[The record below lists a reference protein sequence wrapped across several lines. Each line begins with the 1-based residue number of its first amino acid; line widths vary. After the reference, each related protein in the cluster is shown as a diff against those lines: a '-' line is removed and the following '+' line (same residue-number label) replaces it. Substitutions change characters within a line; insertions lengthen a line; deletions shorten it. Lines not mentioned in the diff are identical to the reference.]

1 MSGNDE
7 EPDVGSLAE
16 EAAKLLG
23 ALTDWA
29 KDTAQDVDE
38 HLATGS
44 AECTWCPICRTVHT
58 VRQLSPEV
66 RAQLATAASSLLQAA
81 SGLLAAAAAPDT
93 GSRPGVEHIDLDGE
107 DWHDEH
113 DEQEEWAEEPAPD
126 TDPEESP
133 R

>member
-1 MSGNDE
+1 MSGNHE

-16 EAAKLLG
+16 EAARLLG

-44 AECTWCPICRTVHT
+44 AECTWCPVCRTVHT
-58 VRQLSPEV
+58 VRQLNPEV

-81 SGLLAAAAAPDT
+81 SGLLAAAAGPAPAA
-93 GSRPGVEHIDLDGE
+93 RPGMEHIDLDDVGE
-107 DWHDEH
+107 WPDET
-113 DEQEEWAEEPAPD
+113 DPD
-126 TDPEESP
+126 TEEHP